1 MMEGGDSDPYAN
13 PNPANLPAIL
23 GAPGPLDVDTT
34 DRVGQALLA
43 ALTEGDE
50 DTALR
55 CISQAGACRV
65 RITADNCQSRKEGFA
80 NSSRYR

>member
-13 PNPANLPAIL
+13 PNPTNLPSVL
-23 GAPGPLDVDTT
+23 GTPGLMNVDTT
-34 DRVGQALLA
+34 DLVGQALLA

-55 CISQAGACRV
+55 CISQAGSAV
-65 RITADNCQSRKEGFA
+65 RAIESDGAGQLIPTRPT
-80 NSSRYR
+80 SS